1 MLHARKDYNKI
12 QDPENKIPANEPV
25 FLLRGQDKFAPEL
38 LLRWAAKLR
47 LDGGQPEIAEIVEN
61 HAQKMIE
68 WQKNKKV
75 KLPDIPDPDLEHYQY
90 LKNSGQLKSFDL
102 E

>member
-1 MLHARKDYNKI
+1 MLHAREDYMRI
-12 QDPENKIPANEPV
+12 QDPENKIPKNEPV

-47 LDGGQPEIAEIVEN
+47 LDGGQPAMAEMVEN

-68 WQKNKKV
+68 WQKSTV
-75 KLPDIPDPDLEHYQY
+75 KRPDLHPLDDANYIHQG
-90 LKNSGQLKSFDL
+90 SM
-102 E
+102 